1 MMSGFRDV
9 VGHKDIIDYIT
20 NITKE
25 KKLSHAYILN
35 GEKGSG
41 KTLLADI
48 FALAIQCE
56 GEKDENGPC
65 NTCPSCKQGV
75 NKNQPD
81 IIRVT
86 HEKPNAISV
95 DDIRVQVNNTIDIR
109 PYSSPYKIY
118 IIEQADLLT
127 VQAQNALLK
136 NIEEPPS
143 YAIFILLTRNA
154 DILLETIRSRCVIL
168 RLRNIKNSLVKKYL
182 IERLDVP
189 EDRVNLCVAFAAG
202 NIGRAVMLAESENFN
217 QIREEVIR
225 LLTGIKELELEDVP
239 STIKTIEKLE
249 KIANEEEERFT
260 KTDVLDLFAVWYRDV
275 LMYKATKS
283 VDMVTFKD
291 QMGGIKGQATTSSYE
306 GIEKILKG
314 IESAKARLNANVN
327 VELTMELLILTMM
340 EN

>member
-1 MMSGFRDV
+1 MSGFKDV
-9 VGHKDIIDYIT
+9 VGHRDIIDYIT

-48 FALAIQCE
+48 FALAIQCQGTR
-56 GEKDENGPC
+56 GEEGPC
-65 NTCPSCKQGV
+65 DACSSCKQGV

-109 PYSSPYKIY
+109 PYSSPYKVY

-136 NIEEPPS
+136 NIEEPPT

-182 IERLDVP
+182 IEHLNVP
-189 EDRVNLCVAFAAG
+189 KDRVDLCVAFAAG
-202 NIGRAVMLAESENFN
+202 NIGRAVLLAESENFN
-217 QIREEVIR
+217 QIRGEVIR
-225 LLTGIKELELEDVP
+225 LLTGIKDLELEEVP
-239 STIKTIEKLE
+239 ATIKSLEKLE
-249 KIANEEEERFT
+249 KIANTGEEKFT
-260 KTDVLDLFAVWYRDV
+260 KTDLLDLFAVWYRDV

-283 VDMVTFKD
+283 VDMVIFKD
-291 QMGGIKGQATTSSYE
+291 QMEGIKRQATVSSYE
-306 GIEKILKG
+306 GIEKIIKG
-314 IESAKARLNANVN
+314 IESAKARLGANVN
-327 VELTMELLILTMM
+327 IELTLELLILTMM

>member
-1 MMSGFRDV
+1 MSGFRDV

-20 NITKE
+20 NVTKE

-41 KTLLADI
+41 KTLLAKL

-56 GEKDENGPC
+56 GTTDEDGPC
-65 NTCPSCKQGV
+65 KACPSCKQGV
-75 NKNQPD
+75 NENQPD
-81 IIRVT
+81 IIWVT

-95 DDIRVQVNNTIDIR
+95 DDIRVQVNNTVDIR
-109 PYSSPYKIY
+109 PYRSPYKIY

-143 YAIFILLTRNA
+143 YVIFILLTRNA
-154 DILLETIRSRCVIL
+154 EILLETIRSRCVIL

-182 IERLDVP
+182 TERLNVSR
-189 EDRVNLCVAFAAG
+189 DRVDLCVAFAGG

-217 QIREEVIR
+217 QIRGEVIR
-225 LLTGIKELELEDVP
+225 ILVGIKELELDQVP
-239 STIKTIEKLE
+239 STVKTIENLE
-249 KIANEEEERFT
+249 KIANDEEEKFT
-260 KTDVLDLFAVWYRDV
+260 KSDLLDLFAVWYRDV

-283 VDMVTFKD
+283 VDMVVFKD
-291 QMGGIKGQATTSSYE
+291 QMPGIKGQATTSSYE

-314 IESAKARLNANVN
+314 IENAKARLAANVN
-327 VELTMELLILTMM
+327 VELTLELLILTMM

>member
-1 MMSGFRDV
+1 MSGFKDV
-9 VGHKDIIDYIT
+9 IGHKDIIEYIT

-48 FALAIQCE
+48 FSLAIQCDQAE
-56 GEKDENGPC
+56 GAEGPC
-65 NTCPSCKQGV
+65 KTCSSCKQGV

-136 NIEEPPS
+136 NIEEPPP

-154 DILLETIRSRCVIL
+154 DILLETIQSRCVIL
-168 RLRNIKNSLVKKYL
+168 RLRNIKNSLVRKYL
-182 IERLDVP
+182 IERLNIP
-189 EDRVNLCVAFAAG
+189 EDRVDLSVAFAAG
-202 NIGRAVMLAESENFN
+202 NIGRAVLLAESENFN

-225 LLTGIKELELEDVP
+225 LLTSIREMELEEIPAV
-239 STIKTIEKLE
+239 IKSVEKLE
-249 KIANEEEERFT
+249 KTANTDEVRFT
-260 KTDVLDLFAVWYRDV
+260 KIDVLDLLAVWYRDV
-275 LMYKATKS
+275 LMYKATKN
-283 VDMVTFKD
+283 VDMVVFKD
-291 QMGGIKGQATTSSYE
+291 RIGSIKEQVTTSSYE
-306 GIEKILKG
+306 GIEEILKG
-314 IESAKARLNANVN
+314 IENAKARINANVN
-327 VELTMELLILTMM
+327 FELAMELLLLTMM